1 MQKLI
6 QRILLPLLALTL
18 GVTTL
23 HAQEVGWTGSVE
35 PLGGAE
41 YELRFEAA
49 IPSGFHMYDMGPY
62 EGGPNPTVI
71 TLSPEAGVELLGSV
85 EQRTKP
91 HRYFDQMFGMEI
103 GTFSG
108 KALFTQ
114 RVRLT
119 AAQAKV
125 RAAIEWMICDDK
137 SCMPPSD
144 TELTLVVGAADAQGA
159 AADKAAAPASGESV
173 VTPAVA
179 TERVNGSA
187 TASETVATAGTTAAA
202 ETAAEAAPAKDAA
215 GSGSLWSLIIEAILW
230 GFAALLTPC
239 VFPMVPMTV
248 SFFMKSSGK
257 PALGRFRAGMYGF
270 FIVALYTLPIA
281 AIIVITRLVG
291 GDAVTA
297 DIFNWLATHWL
308 PNLVFFAVFML
319 FAASFFGAF
328 EITMPSWMV
337 NKSDSKADSKGLAG
351 IFFMA
356 LTLVLVS
363 FSCTGPIVGSVL
375 IKSTAGEFW
384 SPIVT
389 MLAFSLAFALPFTLF
404 AFFPSMLKKLPKS
417 GGWLNSV
424 KVVLGFVEVALGFKF
439 LSVADQ
445 TYHWG
450 LLDREVYLAIW
461 IVVFAMLGFYLLGK
475 LRFAHDDEVQH
486 VGVGRLAL
494 AIAVFSFV
502 VYLIP
507 GMWGAPLKALSGYLP
522 PLTTQDFVLGQT
534 TQAGASVS
542 ATAPL
547 RTVDGK
553 APKYSDVLHL
563 PHGLEGFFDL
573 KEAEAYAARAGK
585 PLFIDFTGHG
595 CVNCREMEA
604 RVWSD
609 PRVLELLRNDYV
621 ICALYSDDK
630 MELPE
635 SEWVTTESG
644 KVLRSLGKINAH
656 YALKTFGVNAQPYYV
671 LQGRDGRMLV
681 EPRGYDLDVEA
692 FVDFLR
698 RGVEAYRAEEQ
709 SR

>member
-71 TLSPEAGVELLGSV
+71 TLSPEAGVELVGSV

-159 AADKAAAPASGESV
+159 AAEATTAPAGDESV
-173 VTPAVA
+173 ATPAAA
-179 TERVNGSA
+179 TERVSDTAATSGS
-187 TASETVATAGTTAAA
+187 VAAA
-202 ETAAEAAPAKDAA
+202 ETSTTAGTAAEAAPAKDAA

-308 PNLVFFAVFML
+308 PNLIFFAVFML

-494 AIAVFSFV
+494 AIAVFTFV

-534 TQAGASVS
+534 TSAGASVS

-681 EPRGYDLDVEA
+681 ESRGYDLDVEA

-709 SR
+709 GR

>member
-71 TLSPEAGVELLGSV
+71 TLSPEAGVELVGSV

-144 TELTLVVGAADAQGA
+144 TELTLVVGAADAQGGA
-159 AADKAAAPASGESV
+159 AEATTAPAGDESV
-173 VTPAVA
+173 ATPAAA
-179 TERVNGSA
+179 TERVSDTAATSGS
-187 TASETVATAGTTAAA
+187 VAAA
-202 ETAAEAAPAKDAA
+202 ETSTTAGTAAEAAPAKDAA

-308 PNLVFFAVFML
+308 PNLIFFAVFML

-494 AIAVFSFV
+494 AIAVFTFV

-534 TQAGASVS
+534 TSAGASVS

-709 SR
+709 GR